1 MFSLAPEGL
10 PVCSTLSRHISCSVG
25 ATHIEATIKSG
36 GEHLRSS
43 DPYKLYFYKQVA
55 PMGHINYLAVLG
67 FVIRVMA
74 QRFFQINGLGGLQM
88 SAYFG
93 PGF

>member
-1 MFSLAPEGL
+1 
-10 PVCSTLSRHISCSVG
+10 
-25 ATHIEATIKSG
+25 
-36 GEHLRSS
+36 
-43 DPYKLYFYKQVA
+43 
-55 PMGHINYLAVLG
+55 MGHINYLAVLG